1 MFAGAGQ
8 RLVLMLVLEMV
19 TLKAGPLDE
28 DSKTFKSVPLN
39 QAKQSPC
46 TRQKAT
52 ICLALNK
59 SANLD
64 GLTQGRLEHV
74 ININPL
80 LSHIFL
86 SRHKVKLEN

>member
-8 RLVLMLVLEMV
+8 RLVLMLVLE
-19 TLKAGPLDE
+19 TERLKAGPLRE

-46 TRQKAT
+46 TREKAT
-52 ICLALNK
+52 ICLVLNK

-64 GLTQGRLEHV
+64 CLTRTG
-74 ININPL
+74 
-80 LSHIFL
+80 STGTC
-86 SRHKVKLEN
+86 

>member
-19 TLKAGPLDE
+19 TGPLDE

-64 GLTQGRLEHV
+64 GLTHTG
-74 ININPL
+74 
-80 LSHIFL
+80 STGTCY
-86 SRHKVKLEN
+86 

>member
-8 RLVLMLVLEMV
+8 RLVLMLVLETV
-19 TLKAGPLDE
+19 RLSAGPLYE
-28 DSKTFKSVPLN
+28 HSKTFKSVPLN

-46 TRQKAT
+46 TRAKAT

-64 GLTQGRLEHV
+64 GLTRAGSTGTRY
-74 ININPL
+74 
-80 LSHIFL
+80 
-86 SRHKVKLEN
+86 